1 MNAKSLVY
9 IVLEALIISLVIY
22 IVISQNHIDVSDDI
36 VSLSFDLTLNQDVNF
51 AEEGIEL
58 NAGMKITPSFIVGG
72 DDVCFY
78 IEGCHDRLTL
88 KKDYFLEKE
97 EIDKICEQKTLGAKK
112 KINEVKE
119 KRKLISVV
127 TLVLYLIFA
136 SIISYVFRD
145 SRKLLVVH
153 RVICGVFLVLLLFV
167 WIN

>member
-88 KKDYFLEKE
+88 K
-97 EIDKICEQKTLGAKK
+97 
-112 KINEVKE
+112 
-119 KRKLISVV
+119 
-127 TLVLYLIFA
+127 
-136 SIISYVFRD
+136 
-145 SRKLLVVH
+145 
-153 RVICGVFLVLLLFV
+153 
-167 WIN
+167 

>member
-1 MNAKSLVY
+1 M
-9 IVLEALIISLVIY
+9 
-22 IVISQNHIDVSDDI
+22 
-36 VSLSFDLTLNQDVNF
+36 
-51 AEEGIEL
+51 
-58 NAGMKITPSFIVGG
+58 
-72 DDVCFY
+72 
-78 IEGCHDRLTL
+78 
-88 KKDYFLEKE
+88 EKE
-97 EIDKICEQKTLGAKK
+97 EIEKICEQKTLGAKK